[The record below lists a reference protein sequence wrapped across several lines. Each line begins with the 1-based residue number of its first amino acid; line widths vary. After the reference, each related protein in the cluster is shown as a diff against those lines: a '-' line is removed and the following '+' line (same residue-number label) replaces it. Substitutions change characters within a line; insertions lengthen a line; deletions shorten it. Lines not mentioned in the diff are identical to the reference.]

1 MLGIEVVHVVLI
13 AMVLSGATVVVV
25 GCVQFVLAGIHV
37 LRRPYARVAEVYPR
51 VAVVIPAWNEGAVL
65 SRTIDSLFAM
75 SYPREQVRVYIVDDA
90 SDDETPR
97 IIAEHVLRRPG
108 AVVNLRR
115 ERGGEGKAAV
125 INHGL
130 KRIQS
135 DGWYEAVLIIDAD
148 VLLTPTALRR
158 MARHL
163 GDRQIGGVTAYI
175 KEGTDPPNYVNRFIG
190 FEYITAQAAARRAQN
205 TLSAQACLAGGA
217 QLIRREALE
226 HLGGELDTSTL
237 AEDTVTTFRIQLAG
251 YDVRFEG
258 NAVVWAEEPRTLAA
272 LWKQRVRWARGNTQV
287 TWRFRRVWLHRMR
300 VGALGGPTF
309 AGIWASVVFMPVFMV
324 LATSGL
330 LALFF
335 TDRTLSVEAFRALWL
350 LTGCAFVFITGSS
363 LLIDPEAGR
372 RCWLQGLFFPGA
384 VNLTLILVGLFGP
397 IATALLGSQLDAIGL
412 HGDGT
417 LATCLLLFADL
428 WLTASIFC
436 AYLLKRLDDTGRFGW
451 VVHPLL
457 YVVGYGPLLCAIT
470 VGGYIAELRGA
481 EKRWEKTE
489 KVGRVGELSA

>member
-1 MLGIEVVHVVLI
+1 MTEIIHVVLVG
-13 AMVLSGATVVVV
+13 MVLSGAVVVVV
-25 GCVQFVLAGIHV
+25 GCVQFVLAGLHIV
-37 LRRPYARVAEVYPR
+37 RRPYARVQEIYPR
-51 VAVVIPAWNEGAVL
+51 VAVIIPAWNEGAVL

-75 SYPREQVRVYIVDDA
+75 SYPNEKLRVYVVDDA

-97 IIAEHVLRRPG
+97 IIAEQVAWRDG

-115 ERGGEGKAAV
+115 EQGGQGKAAV
-125 INHGL
+125 INHAL
-130 KRIQS
+130 RRIQE
-135 DGWYEAVLIIDAD
+135 DDWYEGVLIIDAD
-148 VLLTPTALRR
+148 VLLSATALRR
-158 MARHL
+158 MARHF

-258 NAVVWAEEPRTLAA
+258 NAIVWAEEPNTIAA
-272 LWKQRVRWARGNTQV
+272 LWRQRVRWARGNTQV
-287 TWRFRRVWLHRMR
+287 TWRFRRVWCHRLR
-300 VGALGGPTF
+300 VGALGSPIF
-309 AGIWASVVFMPVFMV
+309 AGIWASVVFMPMFMV
-324 LATSGL
+324 LATTGL

-335 TDRTLSVEAFRALWL
+335 SDRRLSVEAFQLLWL
-350 LTGCAFVFITGSS
+350 LTGCAFIFITGCS
-363 LLIDPEAGR
+363 LLIDTEAGR
-372 RCWLQGLFFPGA
+372 RCWWQGLFFPGA
-384 VNLTLILVGLFGP
+384 VNLALILVGLFGP
-397 IATALLGSQLDAIGL
+397 IATAVFGQQLASLGL
-412 HGDGT
+412 HGEGS
-417 LATCLLLFADL
+417 LATALLLFADV
-428 WLTASIFC
+428 WLTGSILC
-436 AYLLKRLDDTGRFGW
+436 AFLLKRLDEWGRCGW
-451 VVHPLL
+451 LVHVLL

-470 VGGYIAELRGA
+470 VGGYVAELRGA
-481 EKRWEKTE
+481 ERRWEKTE